1 LDSAVA
7 AGGDQLGEDVFDGF
21 RAAGVK
27 AALFALAAEGEVGG
41 GVGGVGIDGCKVG
54 VAADANGLLRG
65 A

>member
-1 LDSAVA
+1 
-7 AGGDQLGEDVFDGF
+7 LGEDVFDGF
-21 RAAGVK
+21 RAAGVM

-41 GVGGVGIDGCKVG
+41 GVGGFGIDGCKVG